1 MKKSLSQALELA
13 MKLEKDGI
21 EFYGKASQETAHPL
35 GRQMFLSIVAE
46 EEVHLRELQE
56 MTREVKN
63 HDQPRLVASADD
75 KILQKD
81 SDIFTVKPLAVGGRS
96 SRGNGKTL
104 FDQARA
110 EIRERIAGNPDELE
124 ALRIAMEM
132 EVEGFRLYRKMA
144 REASDLQMKAF
155 FDFLADQENEHFQTL
170 RNTQAYLEDP
180 ERWLLWEEEEIA
192 DAG

>member
-1 MKKSLSQALELA
+1 MKKPISQILEHA

-46 EEVHLRELQE
+46 EEVHLKELQE
-56 MTREVKN
+56 MTRELTT
-63 HDQPRLVASADD
+63 PAL
-75 KILQKD
+75 
-81 SDIFTVKPLAVGGRS
+81 GGRTG
-96 SRGNGKTL
+96 RGKGQTI
-104 FDQARA
+104 FDLARHKLQ
-110 EIRERIAGNPDELE
+110 ERIAGNPDELE

-144 REASDLQMKAF
+144 RETSDLQLKAF
-155 FDFLADQENEHFQTL
+155 FDFLAEQENEHFQTL
-170 RNTQAYLEDP
+170 RNTHAYLEHP